1 MIISNNPN
9 FSSMGTV
16 KAEVSIYKGAT
27 LVETCTCGDF
37 LQKFKIN
44 REGDNGKFFGF
55 GICHKLSVEFIDFF
69 RVLDITTANTT
80 VVRLGD
86 GGLFDQPY
94 PTFYVTEVNRNEKSN
109 SITCTAY
116 DRLYQAA
123 GHTLEEVTLTPP
135 YTVRDIVSAC
145 ADLLGVTVKIENVND
160 ASFDTVYPNGANF
173 DSTENLRYVLNAV
186 AEVTQ
191 TIYYINNNEELV
203 FKRLDR
209 DGQAVLTIS
218 KDDYYELDTRTNR
231 RLTSICNTTELGD
244 NVENSLDIS
253 GTTQYIRDNPLWELR
268 EDIATLLDNAM
279 TAVGG
284 LTINQF
290 DCDWGGDYRLEIGD
304 KIALETEDGG
314 EVHSYL
320 LSDRIEYAGTISE
333 DTSWEYTEQSSDTA
347 TNPSN
352 IGERINQTFAKVDKV
367 NKEITLLASRADETT
382 ASLGQLQVTTE
393 NIDATVKSVEKV
405 ANEKVDALSNEI
417 ETLTKEVNLKLSDED
432 VTIAINTTL
441 QTGVDKVVTATK
453 KYTFDDTGLNIGSSD
468 SAISTVVTE
477 DGMRINRGYEEVLTA
492 DNTGVKAED
501 LHATTYLIIGENSR
515 FEDWQSNYTA
525 CFWIGG

>member
-1 MIISNNPN
+1 MIISSNPN
-9 FSSMGTV
+9 FSSMDTV
-16 KAEVSIYKGAT
+16 KAEVGIYRGAT

-37 LQKFKIN
+37 LQSFKIN

-80 VVRLGD
+80 KIRLGD
-86 GGLFDQPY
+86 GALFDQPY

-116 DRLYQAA
+116 DILYQAA
-123 GHTLEEVTLTPP
+123 GHTLEEVTLNAP
-135 YTVRDIVSAC
+135 YTIRDIVDAC
-145 ADLLGVTVKIENVND
+145 ANLLGVAVKIENVND
-160 ASFDTVYPNGANF
+160 GSFDIEYPEGANF
-173 DSTENLRYVLNAV
+173 DSTENIRYVLNAV

-191 TIYYINNNEELV
+191 TIYFINNNEELV

-209 DGQAVLTIS
+209 DGQSVLTIS
-218 KDDYYELDTRTNR
+218 KNDYYELDTRTNR
-231 RLTSICNTTELGD
+231 RLTSICSATELGD
-244 NVENSLDIS
+244 NVEVSTGVT

-268 EDIATLLDNAM
+268 EDIATLLDNAIN
-279 TAVGG
+279 AVGG
-284 LTINQF
+284 LVINQF
-290 DCDWGGDYRLEIGD
+290 NCDWSGDYRLEIGD

-320 LSDRIEYAGTISE
+320 LSDRIEYAGTLSE

-352 IGERINQTFAKVDKV
+352 IGERINQTFARVDKV
-367 NKEITLLASRADETT
+367 NKEITLLASQATENT
-382 ASLGQLQVTTE
+382 ANIGQLQVTTMG
-393 NIDATVKSVEKV
+393 IDASVKAIEKI
-405 ANEKVDALSNEI
+405 ATDKVDSISQEV
-417 ETLTKEVNLKLSDED
+417 ETLTKEVNLKLSADD
-432 VTIAINTTL
+432 VTIAINNTL
-441 QTGVDKVVTATK
+441 NTGVDKVVTATK